1 MDLKD
6 LERIRKEQAVR
17 TTWKSVWRGMEER
30 SNFRNIMLC
39 TILIVLLVGLIYGGK
54 EMRFVFESASDQAAQ
69 GQVSQTDGQT
79 TQATKTDESP

>member
-6 LERIRKEQAVR
+6 LERIRKEQAER

-30 SNFRNIMLC
+30 SNFQNIVLC

-54 EMRFVFESASDQAAQ
+54 EMRFVFEAAPDQAA
-69 GQVSQTDGQT
+69 
-79 TQATKTDESP
+79 